1 MNEYTSCLLVS
12 KYRPKKLEDL
22 VLSEDDRIK
31 FQEYIDNR
39 EIPHLLFIGPPGSGK
54 STVSEILVSKNGILS
69 SPSDNLLTING
80 SSQQNR
86 GIGFINSVVEPF
98 LGIPPVGSDRIRI
111 VYIDESDNMTS
122 DAFDALRA
130 IIEKYQKFSRFIF
143 TGNNLYKLP
152 GPLQSRLQMYKFNK
166 LSIEFVTDYCK
177 KILDDEKIIYKLD
190 DLKFVV
196 DLHYPDVRKIL
207 NTLERYIINNTLKVK
222 HYETNEK
229 KIISCILQ
237 IIKLST
243 AKTFSQID
251 KIISEVIE
259 LLDGEDL
266 YFTEIYST
274 LFYMK
279 DISIPVKIIINR
291 YTNLHNTALVPSMHF
306 IAMIFEMIK
315 FLGGK

>member
-22 VLSEDDRIK
+22 VLNEDDRIK

-54 STVSEILVSKNGILS
+54 STISEILVSKNGILS

-130 IIEKYQKFSRFIF
+130 IIEKYQKFSRFIL
-143 TGNNLYKLP
+143 TGNKDRK
-152 GPLQSRLQMYKFNK
+152 S
-166 LSIEFVTDYCK
+166 
-177 KILDDEKIIYKLD
+177 
-190 DLKFVV
+190 VV
-196 DLHYPDVRKIL
+196 
-207 NTLERYIINNTLKVK
+207 
-222 HYETNEK
+222 
-229 KIISCILQ
+229 
-237 IIKLST
+237 
-243 AKTFSQID
+243 
-251 KIISEVIE
+251 
-259 LLDGEDL
+259 
-266 YFTEIYST
+266 
-274 LFYMK
+274 
-279 DISIPVKIIINR
+279 
-291 YTNLHNTALVPSMHF
+291 
-306 IAMIFEMIK
+306 
-315 FLGGK
+315 